1 MIKLLSFFD
10 RLEDRIRKRLSRMPF
25 LYALIGGTGVVLF
38 WRGIWNF
45 ADYAVGY
52 HFESRSLG
60 SVPLIWWDGPLSV
73 LAGTL
78 LLLPTGVFVSSFIG
92 NEVIITGLR
101 GEKKLTEKTEAE
113 IRDEAEGIREMRKS
127 ILRLSQR
134 IKAIEESRNEKQ

>member
-1 MIKLLSFFD
+1 MGAILSFFD
-10 RLEDRIRKRLSRMPF
+10 RAEDRIRKRLSRRPF
-25 LYALIGGTGVVLF
+25 LYAFIGGTGVILF

-45 ADYAVGY
+45 ADYLVGY

-60 SVPLIWWDGPLSV
+60 SVPLVWWDGPLSV
-73 LAGTL
+73 LVGTL

-113 IRDEAEGIREMRKS
+113 IRKEAEGVKEMRRAIRRLGERLES
-127 ILRLSQR
+127 I
-134 IKAIEESRNEKQ
+134 EKGK